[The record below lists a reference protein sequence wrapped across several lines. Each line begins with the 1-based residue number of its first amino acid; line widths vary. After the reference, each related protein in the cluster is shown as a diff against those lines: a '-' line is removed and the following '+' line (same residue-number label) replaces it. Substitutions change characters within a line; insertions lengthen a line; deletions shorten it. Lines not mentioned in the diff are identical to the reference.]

1 MFLTSDSTAEAMEL
15 VVLTFF
21 SVELLLS
28 FYKQINMNEKKN
40 TCVRKRI
47 NKIIIKKIILNI
59 SYLLLTI
66 LGMPQQ
72 YILPVECFL
81 TGFTIKTKIVRM
93 FNLNMSF

>member
-1 MFLTSDSTAEAMEL
+1 MEL

-47 NKIIIKKIILNI
+47 NKIIIKKNNI
-59 SYLLLTI
+59 KYLLPSSDNSWNASTI
-66 LGMPQQ
+66 HPS
-72 YILPVECFL
+72 C
-81 TGFTIKTKIVRM
+81 
-93 FNLNMSF
+93 